1 MWELWVVLMVV
12 GAWVLAAGSAGFV
25 GSFLAQRLR
34 DRQVAKRVAKDLVDP
49 SGVERPVTAEP
60 GVAPAADPA
69 LVSVRA
75 SGPAFADREMA
86 HATSATA

>member
-1 MWELWVVLMVV
+1 MWELWVALMVV

-25 GSFLAQRLR
+25 GSFLVHRFR
-34 DRQVAKRVAKDLVDP
+34 DRQTAKRVAKDLFDP
-49 SGVERPVTAEP
+49 SGVERPVTTEP
-60 GVAPAADPA
+60 GVAPAANQV
-69 LVSVRA
+69 LVLVRA

>member
-25 GSFLAQRLR
+25 GSFLVQRLR
-34 DRQVAKRVAKDLVDP
+34 DRQVAKRVAKDRLDP
-49 SGVERPVTAEP
+49 SGVEGPVTAEP
-60 GVAPAADPA
+60 GVAPASAPA
-69 LVSVRA
+69 LVLVRA
-75 SGPAFADREMA
+75 SGPALADREMA

>member
-1 MWELWVVLMVV
+1 MWELWVALMVV

-25 GSFLAQRLR
+25 GSFLVQRLR
-34 DRQVAKRVAKDLVDP
+34 DRQTAKRVAKDLVDP

-60 GVAPAADPA
+60 GVVPASNPA
-69 LVSVRA
+69 LVLVRA

>member
-1 MWELWVVLMVV
+1 MWELWVALMVV

-25 GSFLAQRLR
+25 GSIVVQHLR
-34 DRQVAKRVAKDLVDP
+34 SRQAAKRGAKDRLDP

-60 GVAPAADPA
+60 GVAPAANPA
-69 LVSVRA
+69 LVLVRA

-86 HATSATA
+86 HATSTTA